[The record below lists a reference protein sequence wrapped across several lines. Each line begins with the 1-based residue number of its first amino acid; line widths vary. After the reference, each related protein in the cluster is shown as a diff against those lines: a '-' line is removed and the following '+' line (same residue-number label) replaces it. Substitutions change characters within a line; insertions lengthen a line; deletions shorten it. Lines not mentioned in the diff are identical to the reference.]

1 VKSSSRNPPDIQTN
15 SRLSQFLQRSPIRK
29 RSISHFRHPLPV
41 RLPGNNPCN
50 PMRLPQVREH
60 GAVRHL
66 PVPGHRDRDPLLD
79 RLHELG
85 AEPADL
91 RVLQPR
97 LPRSVQE
104 HPTVR
109 FLLALQ
115 TGAVRSRGAGLPPA
129 IPQVRS
135 GLTHRGT
142 HSVLSLLFFSDLPVI
157 VAPCRLLYPRRTIAL
172 EMHRESID

>member
-1 VKSSSRNPPDIQTN
+1 
-15 SRLSQFLQRSPIRK
+15 
-29 RSISHFRHPLPV
+29 
-41 RLPGNNPCN
+41 
-50 PMRLPQVREH
+50 MRLPQVREH
-60 GAVRHL
+60 SAVWHL

-97 LPRSVQE
+97 FPRSVQE
-104 HPTVR
+104 HPAVR
-109 FLLALQ
+109 LLLALQ

-142 HSVLSLLFFSDLPVI
+142 HSVLSLFFFSNLPVI
-157 VAPCRLLYPRRTIAL
+157 VAPYRLLCPPPHDRSWDASAIDWLVSFTTMSRSVA
-172 EMHRESID
+172 RECGMYV